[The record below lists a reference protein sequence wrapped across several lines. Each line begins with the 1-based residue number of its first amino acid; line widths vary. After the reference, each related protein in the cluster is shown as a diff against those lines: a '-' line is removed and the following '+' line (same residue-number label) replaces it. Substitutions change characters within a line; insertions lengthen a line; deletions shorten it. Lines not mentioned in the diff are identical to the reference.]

1 MATMNAASRDP
12 KNRITAELV
21 KELQE
26 AVSKSEL
33 ELSECKRTVAEN
45 TKAVA
50 FWNGIL
56 EESLAGIY
64 VIDSGHFSYVNQSFA
79 DIFGYA
85 SPDEI
90 INRVEFL
97 ELVAP
102 ESRDMV
108 FENVRKRTAGEL
120 DEMRYA
126 FTGLRKDGAR
136 NIVEVHGRSLEVDG
150 RRSVIGLILDMTDY
164 DRVSGLALY
173 DSLTKLPNRAL
184 FEDRLEQVIALA
196 RRNQESFAL
205 LFMDLDGFKQVN
217 DTLGHVAGDH
227 VLQETARRL
236 SLLFRES
243 DTVARFGGDEFVAI
257 LMSAGDH
264 KGVARLATKVVKS
277 LRTPIHAGEGVVAI
291 SASVG
296 IGMFPRDGEKLGP
309 LLEQADLA
317 MYEAKKSGKST
328 FRFASQD

>member
-1 MATMNAASRDP
+1 MEAMNAASRDP
-12 KNRITAELV
+12 KNKITAEYV
-21 KELQE
+21 RELQE
-26 AVSKSEL
+26 AVSKTEL
-33 ELSECKRTVAEN
+33 ELSECKRTVVEN
-45 TKAVA
+45 TKTVA

-85 SPDEI
+85 SPEEI
-90 INRVEFL
+90 IDSVEFL

-102 ESRDMV
+102 ESRDLV
-108 FENVRKRTAGEL
+108 FENVRKRTAGEI
-120 DEMRYA
+120 DEMRYT

-136 NIVEVHGRSLEVDG
+136 NVVEVHGRSLEVDG
-150 RRSVIGLILDMTDY
+150 HRSVIGLILDMTDY

-184 FEDRLEQVIALA
+184 FEDRLEQVLALA
-196 RRNQESFAL
+196 RRNQESFTL
-205 LFMDLDGFKQVN
+205 LFIDLDGFKQVN
-217 DTLGHVAGDH
+217 DTLGHVAGDQ

-236 SLLFRES
+236 AVLFRDS
-243 DTVARFGGDEFVAI
+243 DTVARYGGDEFVAI

-264 KGVARLATKVVKS
+264 KGAARLAARVVES
-277 LRTPIHAGEGVVAI
+277 LRTPVHAGQDAI
-291 SASVG
+291 AVSAS
-296 IGMFPRDGEKLGP
+296 IGMSVFPRDGEKLGA

-317 MYEAKKSGKST
+317 MYEAKKSGKNT
-328 FRFASQD
+328 YRFASQD

>member
-1 MATMNAASRDP
+1 MNAANHEP
-12 KNRITAELV
+12 KNKISPEYIRRLR
-21 KELQE
+21 E
-26 AVSKSEL
+26 AVSKSER
-33 ELSECKRTVAEN
+33 ELGECKRIVAEN

-64 VIDSGHFSYVNQSFA
+64 VIDSGRFSYVNQSFA

-90 INRVEFL
+90 VGSLEFL

-102 ESRDMV
+102 ESRDVV
-108 FENVRKRTAGEL
+108 FENVRKRTAGEI
-120 DEMRYA
+120 DEMRYT
-126 FTGLRKDGAR
+126 FTGWRKDGSR

-150 RRSVIGLILDMTDY
+150 HRSVIGLILDMTDY
-164 DRVSGLALY
+164 HRVSGLALY
-173 DSLTKLPNRAL
+173 DPLTKLPNRAL

-196 RRNQESFAL
+196 RRNHEGFAL
-205 LFMDLDGFKQVN
+205 LFVDLDGFKQVN
-217 DTLGHVAGDH
+217 DALGHVLGDQ

-236 SLLFRES
+236 AALFRDS

-257 LMSAGDH
+257 LTSAGDQR
-264 KGVARLATKVVKS
+264 GVTRLATKVIES
-277 LRTPIHAGEGVVAI
+277 LRIPVHAGEDTVVV

-296 IGMFPRDGEKLGP
+296 ISVFPRDGEEASA
-309 LLEQADLA
+309 LLFQADSA
-317 MYEAKKSGKST
+317 MYEAKKSGKNHYH
-328 FRFASQD
+328 FASQD